1 MRVWDRPTRLFH
13 WIVVILV
20 AYVTS
25 RLNRMAWH
33 ERAGYALLTL
43 VFFRL
48 LWGFFGSETARFSR
62 FLVSPRAAIRYL
74 GHVLRREA
82 DRQAGHNPAGG
93 WMVMLLLM
101 LLLAEALTGIY
112 VANDVADEGR
122 FTELMPAPI
131 ANAITA
137 LHSVLWWTLLGA
149 VTVHIAAVVVY
160 ATVKGQNLL
169 RPMMTGYKRLP
180 ASVAQPQMASMALAA
195 ALLGCS
201 AIAAALLAY
210 VL

>member
-1 MRVWDRPTRLFH
+1 LFH

-20 AYVTS
+20 ATAYVTS
-25 RLNRMAWH
+25 RLNRMVWH
-33 ERAGYALLTL
+33 ERAGYAVLTL

-62 FLVSPRAAIRYL
+62 FLVSPRAAFRYL

-93 WMVMLLLM
+93 WMVMLLLL
-101 LLLAEALTGIY
+101 LLLAESLTGMY

-122 FTELMPAPI
+122 FTELMPSPV

-137 LHSVLWWTLLGA
+137 LHSALWWTLLAA
-149 VTVHIAAVVVY
+149 VALHIAAVLVY
-160 ATVKGQNLL
+160 AAAKGQNLL
-169 RPMMTGYKRLP
+169 RPMITGYKSLP
-180 ASVAQPQMASMALAA
+180 VDVPRPQMASMALAA
-195 ALLGCS
+195 VLLGCS

-210 VL
+210 AL